1 MGDGSGEWGDHSTPQ
16 CQLAADEAVPEVLAA
31 VTPPRHW
38 SNVVW
43 CNSAPSGPQFMRDCK
58 FECRLKQQI
67 WSTCIRFF
75 CNGDKAC
82 DEFSVAILRRTKICN
97 FNTFFQSSAKASKV
111 SRFEW
116 NLHQTLLPTLRW
128 ARVKMRRVHQ
138 KLRNLFKISWVNFF
152 PDTLYIVCYWAS
164 NDRKLKCWCENS
176 KVGVA
181 LSTSAIWHS
190 PPMWQVDISWFC
202 IPQAYVLVM

>member
-1 MGDGSGEWGDHSTPQ
+1 MCTLCLDITQRKKSNGDGSGEWGDHSAPQ
-16 CQLAADEAVPEVLAA
+16 CQLAADKAVPEVLAA

-38 SNVVW
+38 SSVMW
-43 CNSAPSGPQFMRDCK
+43 CNSAPSGPQFMREQRDRR

-116 NLHQTLLPTLRW
+116 NLHRTLLPTLRW
-128 ARVKMRRVHQ
+128 ARVKMRREHQ
-138 KLRNLFKISWVNFF
+138 KLRILFKISWVNFF
-152 PDTLYIVCYWAS
+152 SRHPVRCWSKYAHRPRKNCVQIRTIVPW
-164 NDRKLKCWCENS
+164 R
-176 KVGVA
+176 
-181 LSTSAIWHS
+181 
-190 PPMWQVDISWFC
+190 
-202 IPQAYVLVM
+202 